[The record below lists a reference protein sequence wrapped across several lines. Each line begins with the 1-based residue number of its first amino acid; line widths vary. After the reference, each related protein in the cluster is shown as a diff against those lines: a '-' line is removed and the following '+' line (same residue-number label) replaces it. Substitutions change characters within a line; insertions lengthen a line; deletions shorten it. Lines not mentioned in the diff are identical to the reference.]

1 MNPTRDEAG
10 RGRDLTNRQPR
21 LMGFDGGPQP
31 LPLGPFQAFRGEAEP
46 GTNKGDVLNCCR
58 KMPSLWRA
66 GLPGSFNLPKQ
77 LRMSPS
83 YCDRSVQQIVSEE
96 PRWLVVRTRPR

>member
-1 MNPTRDEAG
+1 VNPTRDEAG

-46 GTNKGDVLNCCR
+46 GTNKGDVLECH
-58 KMPSLWRA
+58 
-66 GLPGSFNLPKQ
+66 
-77 LRMSPS
+77 
-83 YCDRSVQQIVSEE
+83 
-96 PRWLVVRTRPR
+96 